1 LDSEQIKIYGIMI
14 PATVSIVVAVLAA
27 YFAGSRERHK
37 RLIDLYGKAYETIM
51 SWSEMVYRIRRRDGS
66 TECERQLVGSFH
78 DIQER
83 LNYHKGWISVESLWL
98 GRSFDEFVKMVKT
111 KTQPHINAA
120 WKSPIRKS
128 PISPDDDIHP
138 DLDNECKSFLF
149 DVRCQLA
156 PRIFLIPYLILIFRN
171 IYRRKQ

>member
-1 LDSEQIKIYGIMI
+1 MI

-27 YFAGSRERHK
+27 YFTGSRERHK
-37 RLIDLYGKAYETIM
+37 RLVDLYGEAYKAVM
-51 SWSEMVYRIRRRDGS
+51 SWAEMVYRIRRRNGS
-66 TECERQLVGSFH
+66 TECEHQLIEKFH
-78 DIQER
+78 DIQEQ

-98 GRSFDEFVKMVKT
+98 GRSYDEFVKAVKT
-111 KTQPHINAA
+111 KTQPHINTA

-128 PISPDDDIHP
+128 PISPDHDIHP

-156 PRIFLIPYLILIFRN
+156 PKIFFIPYLILMLRN
-171 IYRRKQ
+171 IYYRKR